1 MYQFSIKARRGY
13 LHLAY
18 LIYFFPK
25 LDQNWDSKRLWPK
38 PNLCQFDVIFGLDG
52 KQTNFTVP
60 EVSKIVIKFEPLRAG
75 FQKKKMGSFQFQ
87 ARSNLRINTK
97 ASCQILGKSAL
108 CVEMDFTQTFQASP
122 KCNTI
127 NSLKLFLLGFG
138 RFQEPQP
145 PMSKYL

>member
-1 MYQFSIKARRGY
+1 MYIGLASCYKPKNSMYQFSIKARRGY

-18 LIYFFPK
+18 LIYFFSK

-75 FQKKKMGSFQFQ
+75 FQKKRWVHFCSKPEVTSESTQKQ
-87 ARSNLRINTK
+87 VARFLENLHCVLK
-97 ASCQILGKSAL
+97 WILRRHFKPTLNATL
-108 CVEMDFTQTFQASP
+108 
-122 KCNTI
+122 
-127 NSLKLFLLGFG
+127 
-138 RFQEPQP
+138 
-145 PMSKYL
+145 